1 MSHFVVLHLAGDV
14 AVPLVLLA
22 QERRGRAP
30 PGRSLQHRPLMVD
43 VIPGIKTRL
52 EGVRIGLK
60 VHCFPEHI

>member
-1 MSHFVVLHLAGDV
+1 
-14 AVPLVLLA
+14 
-22 QERRGRAP
+22 
-30 PGRSLQHRPLMVD
+30 MVD